1 MKLWV
6 NIVSDCLTKIYRQSQ
21 ILISCLCYLNTCSLC
36 DTTSLR
42 AASSLEARAG
52 GVTQSPPTP
61 REARYDPSV
70 IEYPMGSRVA
80 YFTPARVA
88 VGTEPAY
95 PTIETSYSIGGTTNP
110 VGCSPTEPP
119 TARGTPMG
127 AVARNDE
134 VFRVGIGTSSPPAT
148 RKATLLAG

>member
-42 AASSLEARAG
+42 AASPLKVGAG
-52 GVTQSPPTP
+52 AGTQSPPTP
-61 REARYDPSV
+61 CEARYDPSV

-80 YFTPARVA
+80 YYTPARVG
-88 VGTEPAY
+88 VGTEPAH
-95 PTIETSYSIGGTTNP
+95 PTIKTSYSVGSTTNS
-110 VGCSPTEPP
+110 VGFSPTEPP
-119 TARGTPMG
+119 AVRGTPMG
-127 AVARNDE
+127 AVVRNAE
-134 VFRVGIGTSSPPAT
+134 VFRVEIGTLSYHP
-148 RKATLLAG
+148 